1 MRVSLGVSPPP
12 LEGAAGK
19 KGVEGRLSSP
29 ELDDL
34 YAVAK
39 REGALGGKITGA
51 GGGGY
56 MLLYCDFERKHALA
70 EKMRSMGC
78 EIHDFALEPLG
89 LQSWRVNGNFG
100 H

>member
-1 MRVSLGVSPPP
+1 MSSRI
-12 LEGAAGK
+12 
-19 KGVEGRLSSP
+19 SSP
-29 ELDDL
+29 ELDEL
-34 YAVAK
+34 YATAK